1 MLVQNIRARCKAAGI
16 SISALEKATGLG
28 NGIISRWDESS
39 PRLENVQRVANFF
52 GVSVDD
58 LVNPQRTT

>member
-1 MLVQNIRARCKAAGI
+1 VLVQNIRARCKAAGI